1 LIINLRK
8 IGQSLLYQKSYHR
21 IIKSQKLNLSS
32 IQLQSRKEY
41 FLRINRVVDY
51 IDANLD
57 EEHTLENLSQVAHFS
72 PFHFHRIFRVLTGET
87 INNYVKRV
95 RLQKAGSMLITDFQR
110 PVSEV
115 SALCG
120 FNSTAVFCRA
130 FKSHFGQSTGE
141 FRSFHQEQE
150 RKIDQPDRKYDQSE
164 SFSSIYFSDEFLNLN
179 RNTNMEKN
187 IAVKEMPAMDLIYCR
202 HVGQFDQIGGAYE
215 RLFKWAGPR
224 GLLKFPE
231 TKTLTVYH
239 DDPKVVDIEKLRQSA
254 CITVDEEAKPEGEFG
269 KMHLPG
275 GKYAVGSFKVMPHQ
289 FGEAWDAVC
298 RWLAESGYQPSD
310 GYPYEYY
317 PEEHEEGPPPVFTVD
332 ICVPVKPL

>member
-1 LIINLRK
+1 M
-8 IGQSLLYQKSYHR
+8 
-21 IIKSQKLNLSS
+21 
-32 IQLQSRKEY
+32 
-41 FLRINRVVDY
+41 RINRVVDY
-51 IDANLD
+51 IDAHLD
-57 EEHTLENLSQVAHFS
+57 EEHSLENLSQVAHFS

-87 INNYVKRV
+87 INNYVKRI
-95 RLQKAGSMLITDFQR
+95 RLQRAGSMLINDYQR

-130 FKSHFGQSTGE
+130 FKAHFGRSTGE
-141 FRSFHQEQE
+141 FRSNHLEQVS
-150 RKIDQPDRKYDQSE
+150 KNGQSKSKNDQSGPG
-164 SFSSIYFSDEFLNLN
+164 SSAYFSDEFMNLN

-202 HVGQFDQIGGAYE
+202 HVGQFDQIGGSYE
-215 RLFKWAGPR
+215 KLFKWAGPR
-224 GLLKFPE
+224 GLLKFPQ

-239 DDPKVVDIEKLRQSA
+239 DDPNVVDIEKLRQSA
-254 CITVDEEAKPEGEFG
+254 CITVDEDARPEGEFG

-275 GKYAVGSFKVMPHQ
+275 SLCAVGSFKVKPHQ

-298 RWLAESGYQPSD
+298 RWLADSGYQPSD

-317 PEEHEEGPPPVFTVD
+317 PEEHEPGLEPVFTVD

>member
-1 LIINLRK
+1 MSMNI
-8 IGQSLLYQKSYHR
+8 QK
-21 IIKSQKLNLSS
+21 
-32 IQLQSRKEY
+32 QSRQEY
-41 FLRINRVVDY
+41 YLRINRVVDY
-51 IDANLD
+51 IDAHLD
-57 EEHTLENLSQVAHFS
+57 EEHNLEKLSQVAHFS

-87 INNYVKRV
+87 INNYVKRI
-95 RLQKAGSMLITDFQR
+95 RLQRAGSMLISDDQR
-110 PVSEV
+110 SVSEV

-130 FKSHFGQSTGE
+130 FKSHYGKSTGE
-141 FRSFHQEQE
+141 FRTYWKKQESKNGQA
-150 RKIDQPDRKYDQSE
+150 DRKDDQYE
-164 SFSSIYFSDEFLNLN
+164 LRSSSYFSDEFLNLN
-179 RNTNMEKN
+179 RDFNMETN

-202 HVGQFDQIGGAYE
+202 HTGPFDQIGGAYE
-215 RLFKWAGPR
+215 KLFKWAGPR
-224 GLLKFPE
+224 GLLRFPE

-254 CITVDEEAKPEGEFG
+254 CITVDEDARPEGEFG

-275 GKYAVGSFKVMPHQ
+275 GKCVVGSFKVKPHQ

-298 RWLAESGYQPSD
+298 LWMADSGYQPSD

-317 PEEHEEGPPPVFTVD
+317 PEEHSHENPPTFTVD